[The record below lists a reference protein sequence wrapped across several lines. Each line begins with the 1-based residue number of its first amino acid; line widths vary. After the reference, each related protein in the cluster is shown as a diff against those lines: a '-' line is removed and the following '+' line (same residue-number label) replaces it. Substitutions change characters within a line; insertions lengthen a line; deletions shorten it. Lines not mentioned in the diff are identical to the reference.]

1 MSNYRTKRKRNSVY
15 LFFLLAVTSLMVIIT
30 FQKKIF
36 PHISKEILN
45 DMHIKVD
52 SINNSTKQETINKNA
67 AENIESPVVV
77 VRNDS
82 VLLNG
87 EPYNLISLD
96 SFHDFLQT
104 PIHKTN
110 SIQNVL
116 VTELIQKQDEYNNPT
131 KILKEIQIDYNNL
144 LLLQTT
150 REKTDE
156 QNSKLI
162 QELYLNPDATYVSS
176 YKNDKNNSPKK
187 SNKKYEHK
195 GKLNK
200 ENLLE
205 SSTNLNKYD
214 SPFHLVRSL
223 GGNVGF
229 LAGVNEK
236 NVILLKK
243 NNREYFDV
251 VQEEIVIYYFD
262 KLSKLPIKVIEYK
275 KNKDGEKKTV
285 TKKQIVYS
293 KWNELEKIS
302 KPFGIDF

>member
-1 MSNYRTKRKRNSVY
+1 MSNYRTKRKRNSMY
-15 LFFLLAVTSLMVIIT
+15 LFFLFAVTSLMVIIT

-36 PHISKEILN
+36 PHMSKEILN
-45 DMHIKVD
+45 NMHIKID
-52 SINNSTKQETINKNA
+52 SANSSNEIESTNKNIA
-67 AENIESPVVV
+67 ANIDSPSVN
-77 VRNDS
+77 VRNES

-87 EPYNLISLD
+87 EPYNLISLN

-104 PIHKTN
+104 TIYKTN

-116 VTELIQKQDEYNNPT
+116 ATALIQKQDKYNNST
-131 KILKEIQIDYNNL
+131 KTLKEIQIDYKNL

-156 QNSKLI
+156 HNSKLI

-176 YKNDKNNSPKK
+176 YKKDKDNKLKKNNKT
-187 SNKKYEHK
+187 YEHK
-195 GKLNK
+195 EKLNK
-200 ENLLE
+200 DNILE
-205 SSTNLNKYD
+205 SSVKLNTYN
-214 SPFHLVRSL
+214 SPYHLVRSL
-223 GGNVGF
+223 GNNVGF

-251 VQEEIVIYYFD
+251 IQEEIVIYYFD
-262 KLSKLPIKVIEYK
+262 KLSKLPIKVVEYT
-275 KNKDGEKKTV
+275 KNKDGENKTV
-285 TKKQIVYS
+285 TKKEIVYS
-293 KWNELEKIS
+293 KWNELEKVS